1 MMLLLFTF
9 NSHAL
14 AQNIE
19 LTDRFDII
27 DIMNSYARALDT
39 KDYSLLR
46 SIFAIDVEVMI
57 VFDSDSPDGGQVRL
71 TGRKDWIEYVEAALD
86 GTKAS
91 QHLLGNP
98 MISFDGNEAV
108 VRTDLQATEYY
119 EDPKKAKTTV
129 WGVYETHMVKD
140 KSWKITRHTLT
151 SIGSE

>member
-9 NSHAL
+9 NSHAP
-14 AQNIE
+14 AQNIA
-19 LTDRFDII
+19 LTDRFEIV

-57 VFDSDSPDGGQVRL
+57 VFDSDSPDGGLVKL
-71 TGRKDWIEYVEAALD
+71 TGRSDWIEYVEAALD

-98 MISFDGNEAV
+98 MITLDGNEAV

-119 EDPKKAKTTV
+119 KDSNKPKTTV

>member
-1 MMLLLFTF
+1 MMLLVIGATF
-9 NSHAL
+9 DARS
-14 AQNIE
+14 E
-19 LTDRFDII
+19 SMKPEDRFEITDV
-27 DIMNSYARALDT
+27 MSSYALALDT

-57 VFDSDSPDGGQVRL
+57 VFDSDSPDGGQVKL
-71 TGRKDWIEYVEAALD
+71 TGRSDWIEYVEAALD

-98 MISFDGNEAV
+98 MITLDGNEAV

-119 EDPKKAKTTV
+119 KDSNKPKTTV